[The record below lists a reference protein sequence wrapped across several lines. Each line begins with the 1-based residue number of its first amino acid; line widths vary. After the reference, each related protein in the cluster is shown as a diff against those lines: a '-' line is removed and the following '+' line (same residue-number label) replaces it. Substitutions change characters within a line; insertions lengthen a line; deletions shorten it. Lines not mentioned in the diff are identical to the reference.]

1 MFHSLGARP
10 FLLPT
15 PMFLVGTYDH
25 TGRPNIMVAAW
36 GGICSSQ
43 PPSLAVSIRK
53 NRWTYRAVL
62 ERKSFTVNIPSRS
75 LAAQADFA
83 GMHSGRDTDKFTTLN
98 FTPVPAEHVD
108 APGIAECP
116 VIVELALSQTVELG
130 SHTQF
135 IGEIMDVKV
144 DSSCLREDGLPDPA
158 LVDPLFFAPIVQ
170 EYWGIG
176 QFTARAFSAGHA
188 LSPSAVIS

>member
-1 MFHSLGARP
+1 MFHSLGART
-10 FLLPT
+10 FILPT

-43 PPSLAVSIRK
+43 PPRLAVSIRR
-53 NRWTYRAVL
+53 NRWTYRSIL
-62 ERKSFTVNIPSRS
+62 ERKCFTVNLPSRK

-98 FTPVPAEHVD
+98 LTPVPAEHVD
-108 APGIAECP
+108 APGVAECP
-116 VIVELALSQTVELG
+116 IIVELALDQTVELG

-144 DSSCLREDGLPDPA
+144 AETCLREDGLPDPA
-158 LVDPLFFAPIVQ
+158 LVDPLFFAPVIQ

-176 QFTARAFSAGHA
+176 QFTARAFSAGYA
-188 LSPSAVIS
+188 LSPSALIS

>member
-1 MFHSLGARP
+1 
-10 FLLPT
+10 
-15 PMFLVGTYDH
+15 MFLVGTYDH

-53 NRWTYRAVL
+53 NRWTYRAIL